1 MATTTRAGPPIPP
14 VLHRSLLTGQLILT
28 GVMIF
33 LRSGETS
40 PPLSDD
46 NQMLGYGLSA
56 LSLVLVAVAL
66 LLLKPRVPVR
76 EARQPIE
83 EYWTS
88 ATSAILPMWFVMEGA
103 GLIAIVGYFLTGQ
116 TVAAA
121 AIAISIGAFIWY
133 GPKAFVHE

>member
-1 MATTTRAGPPIPP
+1 MPP

-28 GVMIF
+28 GVMVV
-33 LRSGETS
+33 LRSGDTGAQS
-40 PPLSDD
+40 SAD
-46 NQMLGYGLSA
+46 NQMLGYGFSA

-66 LLLKPRVPVR
+66 LLLKPRVPPR

-83 EYWTS
+83 EYWSSVTS
-88 ATSAILPMWFVMEGA
+88 TILPMWFVMEGA

-121 AIAISIGAFIWY
+121 AIAISIAAFIWY
-133 GPKAFVHE
+133 GPKAFEHA

>member
-1 MATTTRAGPPIPP
+1 MATTTRPGPPIPP

-33 LRSGETS
+33 LRSGDTGA
-40 PPLSDD
+40 PLSDD

-66 LLLKPRVPVR
+66 LLLKPRVPVHQ
-76 EARQPIE
+76 ARQPIE
-83 EYWTS
+83 EYWAS
-88 ATSAILPMWFVMEGA
+88 AASAILPMWFVMEAA
-103 GLIAIVGYFLTGQ
+103 GLIAIVGYFLTGH
-116 TVAAA
+116 TAAAA
-121 AIAISIGAFIWY
+121 AIAISIGAFIWF

>member
-1 MATTTRAGPPIPP
+1 MATTTRSGPPIPP

-28 GVMIF
+28 GVMVV
-33 LRSGETS
+33 LRSGDMRAQV
-40 PPLSDD
+40 SDD

-66 LLLKPRVPVR
+66 LVLKPRVPVR
-76 EARQPIE
+76 EARQPVE
-83 EYWTS
+83 EYWAAVTR
-88 ATSAILPMWFVMEGA
+88 TILPMWFVLEGA

-133 GPKAFVHE
+133 GPKAFVQK

>member
-1 MATTTRAGPPIPP
+1 

-28 GVMIF
+28 GVMVV
-33 LRSGETS
+33 LRSGDTGMQ
-40 PPLSDD
+40 LSDD
-46 NQMLGYGLSA
+46 NQVLGYGLSA
-56 LSLVLVAVAL
+56 LSIALVAVAL

-88 ATSAILPMWFVMEGA
+88 ATSTILPMWFVMEGA
-103 GLIAIVGYFLTGQ
+103 GLIAIVGYFLTGE

-133 GPKAFVHE
+133 GPKAFVHD